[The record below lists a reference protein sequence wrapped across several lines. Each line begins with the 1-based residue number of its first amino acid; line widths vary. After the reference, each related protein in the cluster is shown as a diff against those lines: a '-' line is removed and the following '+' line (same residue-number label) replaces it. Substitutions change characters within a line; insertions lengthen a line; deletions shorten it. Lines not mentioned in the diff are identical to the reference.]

1 MRSVIT
7 FQSHSD
13 HRRNPFLLLLAGLV
27 FLSFPCRAQLPELKT
42 PQVTPSS
49 PEAAALSRYIK
60 YPVNLSN
67 SLVSIPLYEIT
78 DGDIRVPIV
87 LSYHASGLKPN
98 MRSACH
104 SQEKRNEMSKSENQ
118 KNSISL
124 KFYPTGVIDD
134 VRYSISVINDSL
146 IVKNYF
152 PININDKREYITQLS
167 NNQINKIDTLISAI
181 KIQYRNT
188 DISEDTWGIT
198 LIINNR
204 VVYEVGDFSFKLPPD
219 EVKNLINYLVSLSAI
234 KIDLYGFS

>member
-1 MRSVIT
+1 MKKKYII
-7 FQSHSD
+7 
-13 HRRNPFLLLLAGLV
+13 LLL
-27 FLSFPCRAQLPELKT
+27 C
-42 PQVTPSS
+42 
-49 PEAAALSRYIK
+49 Y
-60 YPVNLSN
+60 
-67 SLVSIPLYEIT
+67 SLCI
-78 DGDIRVPIV
+78 
-87 LSYHASGLKPN
+87 AS
-98 MRSACH
+98 CH

-124 KFYPTGVIDD
+124 KFYPTGAIDD

-152 PININDKREYITQLS
+152 PININDKREYVTQLS

-188 DISEDTWGIT
+188 DIFEDTWGIT

-204 VVYEVGDFSFKLPPD
+204 VVYEVGDFSFKLPPN